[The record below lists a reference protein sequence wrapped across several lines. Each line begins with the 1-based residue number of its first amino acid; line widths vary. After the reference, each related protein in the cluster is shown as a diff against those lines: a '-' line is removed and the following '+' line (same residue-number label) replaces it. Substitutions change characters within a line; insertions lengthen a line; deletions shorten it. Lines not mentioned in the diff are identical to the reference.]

1 MFNADI
7 TCRFPLK
14 EMLKFHRSHGR
25 EGTIAVTR
33 VSDPS
38 KYGVIL
44 SDESSKILNFIEKP
58 QEFIGDNI
66 NSGLYIFNKKF
77 LDRVNP
83 VPSSLEREV
92 FPKMAKEEE
101 LYIFTLEGFW
111 ADVGQPKDYLIGTK
125 LFLND
130 LAITNSPLINKS
142 TNTIGNVIIVF
153 LFN

>member
-1 MFNADI
+1 
-7 TCRFPLK
+7 
-14 EMLKFHRSHGR
+14 MLKFHRSHGR